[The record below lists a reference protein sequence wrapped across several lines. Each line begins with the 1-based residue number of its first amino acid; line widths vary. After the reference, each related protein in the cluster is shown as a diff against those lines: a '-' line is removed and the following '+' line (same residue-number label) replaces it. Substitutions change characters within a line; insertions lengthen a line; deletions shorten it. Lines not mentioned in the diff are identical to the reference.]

1 MKKSCELCRGVAK
14 TFCESDQANL
24 CWNCDAKVHSA
35 NFLVE
40 RHSRFLL
47 CNVCHSPTSWSAS
60 GANLGFA
67 VSLCGCCVADT
78 GRRRQEAEAEES
90 QGESRDEEPG
100 YEDDNDDDGD
110 DDEEEDEISDSEDI
124 QVVPWSSTPPPAISS
139 SSSEDSSRDGEE
151 GEVFLKRSR
160 ETNPDPFS
168 DDDRGSS
175 LLRENSCKLPPSA
188 TASAFA
194 GSLSTGMT
202 RPMKIRK
209 REDCHMGRFV

>member
-1 MKKSCELCRGVAK
+1 MKKRCELCQGVAK

-40 RHSRFLL
+40 RHSRLLL

-60 GANLGFA
+60 GAKLGFA
-67 VSLCGCCVADT
+67 ASVCGSCVADT

-90 QGESRDEEPG
+90 QG
-100 YEDDNDDDGD
+100 
-110 DDEEEDEISDSEDI
+110 DI

-139 SSSEDSSRDGEE
+139 SSSEDSSHGGEE

-168 DDDRGSS
+168 DQDDRGSS

>member
-1 MKKSCELCRGVAK
+1 MSHVLSQSSRRGALEGDEVLSAGSHADSHVGGS
-14 TFCESDQANL
+14 ESPPPHNQICHVANL

-47 CNVCHSPTSWSAS
+47 CKVCHSPTSWSAS
-60 GANLGFA
+60 GAKLGFA
-67 VSLCGCCVADT
+67 ASLCGCCVADT

-100 YEDDNDDDGD
+100 
-110 DDEEEDEISDSEDI
+110 
-124 QVVPWSSTPPPAISS
+124 
-139 SSSEDSSRDGEE
+139 SEDSSHGGEE